1 MGCVRSK
8 PKSSHSCRS
17 CGLRKFPSLNHV
29 PKISFQETCTNPSRD
44 IFSVAHKMSFLDTTA
59 EEDITIS
66 DPEPSKRLK
75 NNDGSSIST
84 STNVRDNIFVAEH
97 KVSRMQRGVSHDI
110 ERKFRGCVAWFTGL
124 SGAGKSTV
132 SMGVEKELV
141 SRGIRYVQFNSPLQF
156 DDFFFT
162 LF

>member
-1 MGCVRSK
+1 MNG
-8 PKSSHSCRS
+8 P
-17 CGLRKFPSLNHV
+17 
-29 PKISFQETCTNPSRD
+29 
-44 IFSVAHKMSFLDTTA
+44 LDTTA

-84 STNVRDNIFVAEH
+84 STNVRNNIFVAEH
-97 KVSRMQRGVSHDI
+97 KVSRMQRGASHDI

-141 SRGIRYVQFNSPLQF
+141 SRGIRYVLHIIKSFAIF
-156 DDFFFT
+156 DYCCKHVINQKLLIIQIWPQLKIKDCKFIWVWQS
-162 LF
+162 

>member
-1 MGCVRSK
+1 MNG
-8 PKSSHSCRS
+8 P
-17 CGLRKFPSLNHV
+17 
-29 PKISFQETCTNPSRD
+29 
-44 IFSVAHKMSFLDTTA
+44 LDTTA

-84 STNVRDNIFVAEH
+84 STNVKNNIFVAEH

-141 SRGIRYVQFNSPLQF
+141 SRGIRYVKFNNPLQF
-156 DDFFFT
+156 DVKKIHCSRHVRSQRDT
-162 LF
+162 WLSKLDCR

>member
-1 MGCVRSK
+1 MND
-8 PKSSHSCRS
+8 P
-17 CGLRKFPSLNHV
+17 
-29 PKISFQETCTNPSRD
+29 
-44 IFSVAHKMSFLDTTA
+44 LDTTA
-59 EEDITIS
+59 EEDFTIS

-84 STNVRDNIFVAEH
+84 STNVRNNIFVAEH

-141 SRGIRYVQFNSPLQF
+141 SRGIRYMKFNNPLQL
-156 DDFFFT
+156 DERKNL
-162 LF
+162 LFYACEKSKRDMVKQIRLQIRFQSPK

>member
-1 MGCVRSK
+1 MNG
-8 PKSSHSCRS
+8 P
-17 CGLRKFPSLNHV
+17 
-29 PKISFQETCTNPSRD
+29 
-44 IFSVAHKMSFLDTTA
+44 LDTTA
-59 EEDITIS
+59 EEDFTIS

-84 STNVRDNIFVAEH
+84 STNVRNNIFVAEH

-141 SRGIRYVQFNSPLQF
+141 SRGIRYMKLNNPLQF
-156 DDFFFT
+156 DEREKSIV
-162 LF
+162 LGM